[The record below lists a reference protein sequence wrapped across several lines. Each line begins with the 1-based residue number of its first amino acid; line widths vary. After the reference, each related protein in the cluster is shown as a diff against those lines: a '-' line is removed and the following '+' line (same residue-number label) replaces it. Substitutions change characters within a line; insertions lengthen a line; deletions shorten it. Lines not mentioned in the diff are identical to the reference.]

1 MRFGGSFFF
10 VASLGPSAYLT
21 PAGRGSRASTTRR
34 ARRIPPR
41 SRPPSS
47 CTGGGCSFRSAAL
60 PPVPARF
67 ESWQAALPLFGW
79 PHKQRGVDGADPV
92 AIGRG
97 SVWSSPDKNFWPRGF
112 QGCATLTASGFPA
125 ATGGEIKH
133 LRFSSA
139 KKRIRCEDHCEIHQF
154 VIINVSV
161 SFWPPYLMS
170 FQQEEERTKGPAG
183 IDAMHSCMQ
192 ISFQG
197 FMQISGMRRS
207 RVRPSAVCTDRSFS
221 PS

>member
-1 MRFGGSFFF
+1 
-10 VASLGPSAYLT
+10 
-21 PAGRGSRASTTRR
+21 
-34 ARRIPPR
+34 
-41 SRPPSS
+41 
-47 CTGGGCSFRSAAL
+47 
-60 PPVPARF
+60 
-67 ESWQAALPLFGW
+67 
-79 PHKQRGVDGADPV
+79 
-92 AIGRG
+92 
-97 SVWSSPDKNFWPRGF
+97 VWSSPDKNFWPRGF

-170 FQQEEERTKGPAG
+170 FQQGEERIKGPAG

-207 RVRPSAVCTDRSFS
+207 RVRPSAVCTDRSFF

>member
-1 MRFGGSFFF
+1 M
-10 VASLGPSAYLT
+10 
-21 PAGRGSRASTTRR
+21 
-34 ARRIPPR
+34 
-41 SRPPSS
+41 
-47 CTGGGCSFRSAAL
+47 
-60 PPVPARF
+60 
-67 ESWQAALPLFGW
+67 
-79 PHKQRGVDGADPV
+79 
-92 AIGRG
+92 
-97 SVWSSPDKNFWPRGF
+97 WSSPDKNFWPRGF

-139 KKRIRCEDHCEIHQF
+139 KKRIRCEDNCEIHQF

-197 FMQISGMRRS
+197 FMQISGNAEIPRKALS
-207 RVRPSAVCTDRSFS
+207 SLY
-221 PS
+221 